1 MEGLL
6 KTLNKYSL
14 QIVGIVSVLVLIYFG
29 VYQKHM
35 VYHLREIHFKNG
47 EVIKDYFKQDF
58 QGNLHRKYTGD
69 ISSKRV

>member
-14 QIVGIVSVLVLIYFG
+14 QILGIVSALILIYFG
-29 VYQKHM
+29 VYQKHK

-47 EVIKDYFKQDF
+47 EVIKDYFRQDF
-58 QGNLHRKYTGD
+58 QGNLHRKYNGG